1 MTKEV
6 SMLGKL
12 LIKKGKT
19 DLAAPLISKLA
30 DDVKIQGNATRYE
43 YFIAGNEVHLFEG
56 YPDSDGWERHVDRFL
71 ENYADQ
77 FLDIFEPSQMYAY
90 GPVSSELKE
99 KIKDF
104 GFTYFNKLG
113 GV

>member
-1 MTKEV
+1 MIHLNKMPQNRSTKPAI
-6 SMLGKL
+6 
-12 LIKKGKT
+12 IK
-19 DLAAPLISKLA
+19 
-30 DDVKIQGNATRYE
+30 NATRC
-43 YFIAGNEVHLFEG
+43 
-56 YPDSDGWERHVDRFL
+56 PDIDGWERHVDRFL